1 LARLQGERRI
11 LLKGGVVLTL
21 DRQVG
26 DFARA
31 DVLIENGKISTV
43 RPDIATPGE
52 ATAVI
57 DAENHILIPGFVDTH
72 SHSYQGILRGI
83 MTNGVLDPD
92 YNRDVQTKLTP
103 AFQPADVY
111 AGVLTTALGLI
122 DMGTTA
128 IIDLSQ
134 ISHTPE
140 HSDACIRALQD
151 SGIRAVYAY
160 ARGLGP
166 ATLYP
171 QDILRLQRTYFSTK
185 DQLLT
190 LALGVGLDAKIFAI
204 AREAGVP
211 AVLHMR
217 NDSAGL
223 LALGRAG
230 LLQPGDEYIHCTNLS
245 DDAWQLIKDTGG
257 RVSLCPQIEM
267 SMGHGRPAV
276 QEALDHGLRPS
287 LSSDHGVTIAPD
299 FFTVMRSVFMFQRMQ
314 VFARA
319 RSGAPNLPRRRRHL
333 AHLVEDRLH
342 MLLLQTDERPIAE
355 ALAIRADAVAKAVKY
370 PALFA
375 GGGFRFA
382 LAVAPIGDEGR
393 RRQIFGD
400 RRTDAAGNG
409 VALADHERCRRAH
422 RLGGGVGGGE
432 AGIGDVRQAD
442 VGTAVAGPVVVAID
456 AFRDVLDD
464 EPYVVHHRSDRAAGR
479 RRLFVGG
486 SDRAAA
492 RWRASRPGATIHTAG
507 VGAAHAGEDLLVGRS
522 AANSL
527 PFNNHEQVSGYLP
540 RPWTGMASSQCRPC
554 HP

>member
-1 LARLQGERRI
+1 
-11 LLKGGVVLTL
+11 
-21 DRQVG
+21 
-26 DFARA
+26 
-31 DVLIENGKISTV
+31 
-43 RPDIATPGE
+43 
-52 ATAVI
+52 VI

-122 DMGTTA
+122 DMGATA

-267 SMGHGRPAV
+267 
-276 QEALDHGLRPS
+276 
-287 LSSDHGVTIAPD
+287 D

-319 RSGAPNLPRRRRHL
+319 RSGARNLPPLLTCRELLEFATIEGARCANLDGKIGTLTPGKDADIVMLR
-333 AHLVEDRLH
+333 ADRLSLWPLNNAPGTVVNL
-342 MLLLQTDERPIAE
+342 MNPGNVDTVFIAGKVKKWRGNLVGIDVPRLMRVAGE
-355 ALAIRADAVAKAVKY
+355 ARDAVM
-370 PALFA
+370 
-375 GGGFRFA
+375 
-382 LAVAPIGDEGR
+382 
-393 RRQIFGD
+393 
-400 RRTDAAGNG
+400 
-409 VALADHERCRRAH
+409 RRAGYSVNF
-422 RLGGGVGGGE
+422 LG
-432 AGIGDVRQAD
+432 
-442 VGTAVAGPVVVAID
+442 
-456 AFRDVLDD
+456 
-464 EPYVVHHRSDRAAGR
+464 
-479 RRLFVGG
+479 
-486 SDRAAA
+486 
-492 RWRASRPGATIHTAG
+492 
-507 VGAAHAGEDLLVGRS
+507 
-522 AANSL
+522 
-527 PFNNHEQVSGYLP
+527 
-540 RPWTGMASSQCRPC
+540 
-554 HP
+554 